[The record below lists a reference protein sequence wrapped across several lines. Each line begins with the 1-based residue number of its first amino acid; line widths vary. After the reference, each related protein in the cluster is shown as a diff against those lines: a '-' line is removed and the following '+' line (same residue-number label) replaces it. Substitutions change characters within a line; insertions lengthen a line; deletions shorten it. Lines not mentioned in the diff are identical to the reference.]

1 MLIFAILGVNFF
13 KGTYYYCRIEDHE
26 LFSQVSDIDSCKEL
40 GGVWT
45 IIPSNFDNVLIAS
58 VTLFEM
64 MTTEGWVDTMNN
76 GIDTAG
82 IEKQPIVENR
92 PYAAIYFVI
101 FIILG
106 CFLVINLFTAVITDN
121 FNKIKEEHEMGAG
134 EANNDTQKQ
143 WIEIQN
149 YTLKVMPA
157 RQPKPPSSEIRIKFF
172 KLVNNPIFDIV
183 IIVIIVFNTLVIAMT
198 HLGMSKEFESTILVF
213 NYIFVFFYNVEMA
226 LKLIGLGLQYF
237 THDGWNRFDFL

>member
-1 MLIFAILGVNFF
+1 
-13 KGTYYYCRIEDHE
+13 
-26 LFSQVSDIDSCKEL
+26 
-40 GGVWT
+40 
-45 IIPSNFDNVLIAS
+45 
-58 VTLFEM
+58 M

-76 GIDTAG
+76 GIDSVG
-82 IEKQPIVENR
+82 IEKQPIEENK
-92 PYAAIYFVI
+92 PYIAIYFVS
-101 FIILG
+101 FMVLG

-172 KLVNNPIFDIV
+172 KLVNNSIFDIV
-183 IIVIIVFNTLVIAMT
+183 IIVIIVLNTLVIAMT
-198 HLGMSKEFESTILVF
+198 HSGMSKNIEITILVL
-213 NYIFVFFYNVEMA
+213 NYIFVLFYNIEMA
-226 LKLIGLGLQYF
+226 FKLIGLGLQYF
-237 THDGWNRFDFL
+237 THDGWNLFDFV